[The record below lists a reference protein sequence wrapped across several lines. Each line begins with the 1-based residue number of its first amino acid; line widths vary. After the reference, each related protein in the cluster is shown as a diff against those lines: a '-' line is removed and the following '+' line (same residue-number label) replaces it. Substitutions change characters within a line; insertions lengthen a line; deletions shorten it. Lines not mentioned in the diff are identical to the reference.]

1 MFLRNWARLYSKQT
15 TAEARAESL
24 ICLLGKRYR
33 AEHPFF
39 GLRRIVDFALLDDR
53 IIIEIDGS
61 SHNLPVQR
69 RKDLTSTLEFEKQG
83 WRVVRFSNSE
93 ILDVVT
99 GPGDFMRLIEER
111 LTHRP
116 TPEELG
122 KALQDLD
129 REFPPPAAKPRKRRR
144 GPDRGRVKRKALNP
158 E

>member
-1 MFLRNWARLYSKQT
+1 MFLRNWARLYSKST
-15 TAEARAESL
+15 PAELRAESL

-69 RKDLTSTLEFEKQG
+69 RKDLTSTLELEKQG
-83 WRVVRFSNSE
+83 WRVVRFSNAE

-99 GPGDFMRLIEER
+99 GPDHFVRLIEER
-111 LTHRP
+111 VTHRP
-116 TPEELG
+116 TPEELD
-122 KALQDLD
+122 KALLDLD
-129 REFPPPAAKPRKRRR
+129 REFPGIAAKPRTRRR
-144 GPDRGRVKRKALNP
+144 GPARGRVKTKALKSG
-158 E
+158 